1 MKFVDKVMKYE
12 LKVFLFIDFVSFL
25 TILKENIESDLDDE
39 NVTL

>member
-1 MKFVDKVMKYE
+1 MKFVDRVMKYK